1 MKAYSRVMLLVAA
14 IWACMI
20 AVFVGLTQ
28 SYRVEGTD
36 PVFINDMVHTVRRH
50 WGDLDTLDSGE
61 FSDEMLIF
69 DSNDFLIYSTAGKDL
84 AEIRSVEEGMQ
95 RGCLCLAVAQDSR
108 FLGTIV
114 IPDPDKQ
121 HYDLVRQRLGLA
133 AVIMSLVFLLTGGLY
148 GLYVRRTIIVPFR
161 KMERFAENV
170 ANGELDEPLMLEQN
184 NLFGAFTAS
193 FDIMR
198 EELRESRRRE
208 EALKIKEKELVAS
221 LSHDLKTPL
230 TGIKLLCELLKV
242 KVQDEYVSGKI
253 GSIHQKAQQMDILIS
268 DLLASTL
275 DDLGEMTIDCCDESS
290 ELLPELL
297 KAHDTKGLVRGEEV
311 PECLICTDRLR
322 LSQVIGNLISNSY
335 KYAGTPIDASFR
347 IKDNYLELSLQDY
360 GGGVPEEELPLLT
373 NKFYRGKANSGGK
386 DGSGLGLYIASEL
399 MERMNG
405 ELICSSRKGGFCAA
419 LLIPLS

>member
-1 MKAYSRVMLLVAA
+1 MKVYSRVMLLVAA

-148 GLYVRRTIIVPFR
+148 GLYVRRTIIVPPVIRAPVFPALTKASGSMDLMMRKISALSFMRASTQITFILSPEYQPCASSRVIVWPVASEISSEISAYFR
-161 KMERFAENV
+161 EK
-170 ANGELDEPLMLEQN
+170 
-184 NLFGAFTAS
+184 
-193 FDIMR
+193 IMNWTD
-198 EELRESRRRE
+198 RRRTFS
-208 EALKIKEKELVAS
+208 A
-221 LSHDLKTPL
+221 
-230 TGIKLLCELLKV
+230 
-242 KVQDEYVSGKI
+242 
-253 GSIHQKAQQMDILIS
+253 
-268 DLLASTL
+268 
-275 DDLGEMTIDCCDESS
+275 
-290 ELLPELL
+290 
-297 KAHDTKGLVRGEEV
+297 
-311 PECLICTDRLR
+311 
-322 LSQVIGNLISNSY
+322 
-335 KYAGTPIDASFR
+335 
-347 IKDNYLELSLQDY
+347 
-360 GGGVPEEELPLLT
+360 
-373 NKFYRGKANSGGK
+373 
-386 DGSGLGLYIASEL
+386 
-399 MERMNG
+399 
-405 ELICSSRKGGFCAA
+405 
-419 LLIPLS
+419 